1 MITSPRQLLHR
12 IAQGNSPWVAYAGT
26 KFEQRFDDPEKQ
38 FLVLYAGSSRLGCF
52 IECLAHFRRAILP
65 GFEEL
70 EEKFGPTFPQGAV
83 PATWCT
89 SRSSQ
94 SAKVT
99 GIFAD
104 VAQGAWLS
112 RLQIDAP
119 AILLQELHAGQIDQS
134 TIYQARFRPITQ
146 WVATFSSKKLISP
159 AFTTHP
165 GMAQNSLTGPSSKGG
180 LLLNRQTRPSKSPK
194 TTQIFWR
201 PASIFRFTRQVGRVH
216 KRPQSSEASASV
228 ETVSGMDVLLAFFS
242 TTTGSDFTPCASK
255 CFTC

>member
-1 MITSPRQLLHR
+1 VITSPRQLLHR

-70 EEKFGPTFPQGAV
+70 EGKFGPTFPQGAV

-94 SAKVT
+94 STKVT

-104 VAQGAWLS
+104 VAQSAWLS
-112 RLQIDAP
+112 RLQTDAP

-134 TIYQARFRPITQ
+134 TIHQARFRPITQ
-146 WVATFSSKKLISP
+146 WVARYVFQQEAHFAGIYYTSRHGSEFSNW
-159 AFTTHP
+159 A
-165 GMAQNSLTGPSSKGG
+165 
-180 LLLNRQTRPSKSPK
+180 
-194 TTQIFWR
+194 IFEGR
-201 PASIFRFTRQVGRVH
+201 PAIEPADSPIQIT
-216 KRPQSSEASASV
+216 ENDA
-228 ETVSGMDVLLAFFS
+228 DLLAACQHLQIHAPS
-242 TTTGSDFTPCASK
+242 GTRTQAPSIV
-255 CFTC
+255 